1 MYYTQQQLLEKLR
14 EIKPMLHKKYG
25 IKRIGVFGSY
35 ALNAQNEKSDV
46 DLLLELSK
54 PLGWT
59 YFELP
64 DILHSLLKIKVD
76 VTTKDAIKPRLR
88 NIILKQTIYVE

>member
-1 MYYTQQQLLEKLR
+1 MYYTQKQLLNKLR
-14 EIKPMLHKKYG
+14 ELKPMLYEKYG

-35 ALNAQNEKSDV
+35 AINAQDEKSDV

-64 DILHSLLKIKVD
+64 DVLRALLKVKVD
-76 VTTKDAIKPRLR
+76 VTTSDAIKPRLR
-88 NIILKQTIYVE
+88 DIILSQTIYVD

>member
-1 MYYTQQQLLEKLR
+1 MLYTQQQLLNKLR
-14 EIKPMLHKKYG
+14 ELKPMLNEKYG

-35 ALNAQNEKSDV
+35 ATNAQHEKSDV
-46 DLLLELSK
+46 DLLLEFSR

-64 DILHSLLKIKVD
+64 DILRTLLKVKVD
-76 VTTKDAIKPRLR
+76 VITKDAIKPRMR
-88 NIILKQTIYVE
+88 NTILSQTIYVD

>member
-1 MYYTQQQLLEKLR
+1 MLYTQKQLLNKLR
-14 EIKPMLHKKYG
+14 ELKPMLNEKYG

-35 ALNAQNEKSDV
+35 ATNVQHAKSDV
-46 DLLLELSK
+46 DLLLEFSK

-64 DILHSLLKIKVD
+64 AILRTLLKVKVD
-76 VTTKDAIKPRLR
+76 VTTKDAIKPRMR
-88 NIILKQTIYVE
+88 DTILSQTIYVD

>member
-1 MYYTQQQLLEKLR
+1 MARLR
-14 EIKPMLHKKYG
+14 ELKPMLYEKYG

-35 ALNAQNEKSDV
+35 AVNAQHEKSDV
-46 DLLLELSK
+46 DLLLEFTA

-64 DILHSLLKIKVD
+64 DILRKLLNVKVD
-76 VTTKDAIKPRLR
+76 VTTKDAIKPRMRDTILSQ
-88 NIILKQTIYVE
+88 IIYID